1 MQTAVFAENASVI
14 ASELTIMGNKP
25 LHFEFHNTWVLT
37 ILYDIQY
44 NAPHGN
50 K

>member
-1 MQTAVFAENASVI
+1 MQTAVFAKNAPVI
-14 ASELTIMGNKP
+14 ASELTMTPNKP
-25 LHFEFHNTWVLT
+25 LHFEFQNTWVLT
-37 ILYDIQY
+37 ILYDVQY